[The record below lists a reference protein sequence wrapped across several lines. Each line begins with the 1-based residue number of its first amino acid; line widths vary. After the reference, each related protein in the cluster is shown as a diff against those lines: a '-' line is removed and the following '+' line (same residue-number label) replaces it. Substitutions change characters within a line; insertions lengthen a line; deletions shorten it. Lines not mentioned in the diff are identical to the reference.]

1 MEGDVVFIR
10 KIESGWKNS
19 SRRVIC
25 SPAYVPVEVVG
36 LFASMELGSKPAR
49 VEISTAE
56 SEVLG
61 IVVIKFHISSSK
73 CFHISI
79 TLQGHRSTIGLVTVT
94 DMGLSAEDDD

>member
-10 KIESGWKNS
+10 KIESGSKIFKPPGDLLPCL
-19 SRRVIC
+19 R
-25 SPAYVPVEVVG
+25 VEVVG
-36 LFASMELGSKPAR
+36 HFASMELGSKPAR

-79 TLQGHRSTIGLVTVT
+79 TPQGHRATIGLVTVM